1 MTASRGSGGAIP
13 LEWPGPCARALRCL
27 ACVAACALLGSCAL
41 AEKMRRL
48 GQESAGAQTALQARH
63 DAFGRGLRDTA
74 ARRRA
79 QEVARPWLAGRP
91 RPLARELSLPLAL
104 RANVSTTLLYAEDAQ
119 DLPAMAQRITAATS
133 IPVYVSPECLLPVQR
148 FAPRLAGGS
157 GGTDA
162 TRAAPQR
169 IVLAGGRQP
178 LSQILDRIAAQ
189 LGVAWRY
196 AHGRIE
202 FYRTETRVF
211 DVRALTLDARAEA
224 SLGLSGNSDTE
235 GFASTS
241 RTSLSGGKQ
250 DLLAVVRARL
260 EPFLSRAGT
269 VVAEPGAS
277 ASVVVTDTPEVLRRI
292 ALYLEHENRSLTRR
306 VRLVFEEITLALQDD
321 AQAGL
326 DWNLVFSSAS
336 AAAALAVP
344 GQGLVDGGSLA
355 VGLNTG
361 SFKGSEAIIK
371 ALGQAG
377 TVLRRSS
384 VPVLTLNRRPVT
396 HAVRTTFSYID
407 RVQTT
412 ALGSE
417 AGMALPSVSVSQ
429 KDVTVGSLLTLV
441 PDAQDD
447 GRILLSLAYDN
458 TVAQPLKSVTF
469 GDKSNPLQ
477 LQQIMIDGN
486 GTVQQLMLLPGQPLL
501 VSGFDRKQDQTEARR
516 LNPGLP
522 MLLGG
527 SDRASSQRLTTV
539 VLITAQV
546 EEGY

>member
-1 MTASRGSGGAIP
+1 M
-13 LEWPGPCARALRCL
+13 RCL
-27 ACVAACALLGSCAL
+27 AWAAVCALLGSCTL
-41 AEKMRRL
+41 ADKMRRL
-48 GQESAGAQTALQARH
+48 GQESAEAQTTLQARH
-63 DAFGRGLRDTA
+63 DTFARGLRDPS

-104 RANVSTTLLYAEDAQ
+104 RANVNTTLLFAEAAQ

-133 IPVYVSPECLLPVQR
+133 IPVHVSPECLLPAQR
-148 FAPRLAGGS
+148 FAPRLAGGT
-157 GGTDA
+157 GGEA
-162 TRAAPQR
+162 QAAPQR

-178 LSQILDRIAAQ
+178 LTQILDRIAAQ

-196 AHGRIE
+196 AQGRIE

-211 DVRALTLDARAEA
+211 NVRALTLDARAEA
-224 SLGLSGNSDTE
+224 SLGLSGSADTE

-277 ASVVVTDTPEVLRRI
+277 ASVVVTDTLEVLRRI
-292 ALYLEHENRSLTRR
+292 ALYLDHENRALTRR
-306 VRLVFEEITLALQDD
+306 VRLVFEEITLALQDE

-377 TVLRRSS
+377 KVLRRSS

-469 GDKSNPLQ
+469 GDRSNPLQ
-477 LQQIMIDGN
+477 LQQITIDGN

>member
-1 MTASRGSGGAIP
+1 MTTSRHDGAAARAEGPGS
-13 LEWPGPCARALRCL
+13 CARALRCL
-27 ACVAACALLGSCAL
+27 ACVAACVLLGSCVL

-48 GQESAGAQTALQARH
+48 GQESAGAQTTLQARH
-63 DAFGRGLRDTA
+63 DTFRRGLGDPA

-79 QEVARPWLAGRP
+79 QDVGRPWLAGRAT
-91 RPLARELSLPLAL
+91 PLARELSLPLAL
-104 RANVSTTLLYAEDAQ
+104 RANVSTTMLYAEDAQ

-133 IPVYVSPECLLPVQR
+133 IPVYVSPECLLPAQR
-148 FAPRLAGGS
+148 FAPRLAGSAG
-157 GGTDA
+157 A
-162 TRAAPQR
+162 EAAAAPQR
-169 IVLAGGRQP
+169 IVLSAGRQP
-178 LSQILDRIAAQ
+178 LAQILDRIAAQ
-189 LGVAWRY
+189 IGVAWRY

-224 SLGLSGNSDTE
+224 SLGLGGNADTE

-269 VVAEPGAS
+269 VVAESGAS

-292 ALYLEHENRSLTRR
+292 AVYLEHENRSLTRR

-326 DWNLVFSSAS
+326 DWNLVFSSAR
-336 AAAALAVP
+336 AAAALTMP
-344 GQGLVDGGSLA
+344 GQGLVDGGSLG

-371 ALGQAG
+371 ALGQVG

-384 VPVLTLNRRPVT
+384 VPALTLNRRPIT

-412 ALGSE
+412 ALGTE

-477 LQQIMIDGN
+477 LQQITIDGN

-501 VSGFDRKQDQTEARR
+501 VSGFDRKQEQTEARR